1 MSGPIL
7 LGLANNAAIMMSLA
21 VIYQISYLTRFRETQ
36 RGKLINGFL
45 IGFIVTIVMSFPVN
59 IAEGVLFDTRTIILS
74 TAAFTFGAVPAAI
87 ASGIAIAY
95 RIFIGGTGTAMGILI
110 ILSSFTIGILWRRYI
125 SHRISIPMFLNVY
138 LLGITVH
145 LSMLAC
151 ILLLPR
157 VLRFQVLKDFIFP
170 VVLIFPLVTVFLTML
185 LLRQKER
192 EEYLLQLEEA
202 QARYKSLFYHNS
214 SIILLIDPENG
225 SILEANPAA
234 CRFYGWSED
243 KLKSMKISD
252 IDPIPV
258 KHLFEKYGDA
268 LPESQISFVSKHRRA
283 AGEPADVEVF
293 PGSIDLAGKKLLCV
307 IMHDVSSRVA
317 AEKRLLESESRFRQ
331 LVEGAPEAIYIRAGN
346 RFAFLNPAA
355 VSLFGAQSAEQLIGA
370 QVFERYHP
378 DYLPII
384 QKRIGLLS
392 KDSKVMQPVELIFLR
407 LDGSS
412 VWVEVVSMILFDVQ
426 MEEGL
431 PDIKC
436 RSQQI
441 QQVLMNLLTNSR
453 DALNE
458 KYPGCHK
465 NKIMNLTCRRMEKDG
480 KPWIRTVVEDHG
492 VGIPKEI
499 QGKIFEPFFS
509 TKPKDIGTGLGLS
522 ISFGIIRDHQGV
534 LRIDSREGRY
544 TKMILDLPADNGW
557 TLE

>member
-1 MSGPIL
+1 
-7 LGLANNAAIMMSLA
+7 
-21 VIYQISYLTRFRETQ
+21 
-36 RGKLINGFL
+36 
-45 IGFIVTIVMSFPVN
+45 
-59 IAEGVLFDTRTIILS
+59 
-74 TAAFTFGAVPAAI
+74 
-87 ASGIAIAY
+87 
-95 RIFIGGTGTAMGILI
+95 
-110 ILSSFTIGILWRRYI
+110 
-125 SHRISIPMFLNVY
+125 
-138 LLGITVH
+138 
-145 LSMLAC
+145 
-151 ILLLPR
+151 
-157 VLRFQVLKDFIFP
+157 
-170 VVLIFPLVTVFLTML
+170 ML

-412 VWVEVVSMILFDVQ
+412 VWVEVVSMLMSFDGADGSIVFVRDISERKMMETKEKEIEAQLRQQQKLEAIGTLAGGVAHEINNPLNGIMNYAQLILDKMEKNSAEAEFAQEIIHETNRISYIVKNLLQFSRQEKQSHSYASMYDIVNQTLSLVNTIIRKDQILFDVQ